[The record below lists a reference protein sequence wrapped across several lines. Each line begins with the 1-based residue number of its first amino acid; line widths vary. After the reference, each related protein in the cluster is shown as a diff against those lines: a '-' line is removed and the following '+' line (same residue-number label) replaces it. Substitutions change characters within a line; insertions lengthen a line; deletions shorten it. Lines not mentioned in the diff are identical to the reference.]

1 MKINLK
7 VRFKNPVFI
16 AQFILAIFTPILAYA
31 GLTAQDL
38 TTWKALFDLIVDA
51 ISNPYVLSL
60 VAVSVWNALNDPTT
74 EGILNDSDTAMKYEV
89 PKSSKSFDNFIRGE

>member
-31 GLTAQDL
+31 GLTAQDI

-74 EGILNDSDTAMKYEV
+74 EGILNDSDMAMTYEI
-89 PKSSKSFDNFIRGE
+89 PKSTKSFDNFIKGK

>member
-60 VAVSVWNALNDPTT
+60 VVVSVWNALNDPTT
-74 EGILNDSDTAMKYEV
+74 QGILNDSDMAMTYEI
-89 PKSSKSFDNFIRGE
+89 PKSSKSFDNFIKGE